1 MQQPKKV
8 HAAVTPCHRRFGRF
22 LYGSAARTFGGRMSK
37 EKPVE
42 KETMSVADLVS
53 GIVDANEV
61 ILTQL
66 VLLMR
71 ERGSCSESDLTEM
84 SARIERIASVLS
96 RDDSCERLTRMLLE
110 RFARIDWNGIEVP
123 ALH

>member
-1 MQQPKKV
+1 
-8 HAAVTPCHRRFGRF
+8 
-22 LYGSAARTFGGRMSK
+22 MSK

-61 ILTQL
+61 ILTQF

-110 RFARIDWNGIEVP
+110 RFARIDWNEIEVP